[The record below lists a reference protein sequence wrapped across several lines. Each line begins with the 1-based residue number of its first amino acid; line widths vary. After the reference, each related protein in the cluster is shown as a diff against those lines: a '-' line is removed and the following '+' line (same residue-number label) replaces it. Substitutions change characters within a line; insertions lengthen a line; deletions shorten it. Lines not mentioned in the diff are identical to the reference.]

1 MRKLAFLVA
10 IGATL
15 ALLACELG
23 GGRTDVPAQA
33 YVNGMTAAFA
43 KMGGLQ
49 GQIQFPSEYAQ
60 HSIRFVLDDITFVTH
75 PDGRFRIANV
85 PAGEHTLS
93 VRIKGYEPLQV
104 QVQVRPGEP
113 QALEPLRLKEARA
126 GVQGRLVQ
134 EQGRPVEGVR
144 VSLAPDDSVAVTDG
158 NGGFQF
164 LGIGAGEYTLAVRDP
179 RFFASNQH
187 FAVGPQEQRD
197 LGIIRVHR
205 QTRGDPRT
213 ARLSP

>member
-1 MRKLAFLVA
+1 MRKLAFLFSL
-10 IGATL
+10 GATL

-93 VRIKGYEPLQV
+93 VRVKGYEPLQV
-104 QVQVRPGEP
+104 QMQVRPGEQ
-113 QALEPLRLKEARA
+113 QALEPLRLREARA
-126 GVQGRLVQ
+126 RVQGRLVQ
-134 EQGRPVEGVR
+134 EQGRSVEGVQ
-144 VSLAPDDSVAVTDG
+144 VYLGPDDSVAVTDG
-158 NGGFQF
+158 NGSFQF
-164 LGIGAGEYTLAVRDP
+164 LGIGPGEYTLAVRDP
-179 RFFASNQH
+179 RYFAGNQH
-187 FAVGPQEQRD
+187 FTLGADEQRD
-197 LGIIRVHR
+197 LGLIRVHH
-205 QTRGDPRT
+205 QTRGDQRA